1 MLYLSRHLYRRG
13 RLSSHT
19 PAHQPVS
26 ESLTVAKGR
35 DRAWPLWPVVPI
47 YPYGRRRTLKREIIP
62 GKLWLFEQVQGIFYV
77 IVPIR
82 MTVIKLAG
90 GGLMAFSPVAPT
102 RECVRMMRELE
113 AEHGEVKYVILP
125 TVTGV
130 EHKYF
135 AGPFAQKFKRS
146 QVYVAPN
153 QWSFPLDL
161 PMSWLGFPAK
171 RTHVLPAEASQTP
184 FFDEFDYA
192 IVGPIDLS
200 IKPYTEVAFFHR
212 ETRSLLAIDTILS
225 IPIEPPVV
233 VEQDP
238 FPLLFH
244 ARDSAQDPL
253 IDSLENRRKGWARIA
268 LFTFYFQPQKLD
280 VPTLKQVLKDAAQ
293 SPDRS
298 KKNYFG
304 LYPFYWQS
312 GWYDSFEKLR
322 DGGRLL
328 VAPIL
333 QTLIFNRGPEAVL
346 AWADRIAQWDFKQVI
361 PAHFSA
367 PVEAT
372 PADFRRAFD
381 FLTRPNLQSWSGFE
395 HDVPMGDLET
405 LGQIDLRLRGE
416 VLPPPKNKAE

>member
-1 MLYLSRHLYRRG
+1 MSRP
-13 RLSSHT
+13 SVQNSA
-19 PAHQPVS
+19 PK
-26 ESLTVAKGR
+26 SLTVAKSS

-47 YPYGRRRTLKREIIP
+47 YPYGHRRTLKREIIP

-102 RECVRMMRELE
+102 RECLRMMRELE
-113 AEHGEVKYVILP
+113 QEHGEVKYVILP

-135 AGPFAQKFKRS
+135 AGPFARKFKNS

-171 RTHVLPAEASQTP
+171 RTHTLPEDASQTP

-192 IVGPIDLS
+192 IVGPIELS
-200 IKPYTEVAFFHR
+200 LKPYTEVAFFHR

-225 IPIEPPVV
+225 IPKEPPPVIQ
-233 VEQDP
+233 QDP
-238 FPLLFH
+238 FPLIFH

-253 IDSLENRRKGWARIA
+253 VDTPENRLKGWARIS
-268 LFTFYFQPQKLD
+268 LFSFYFQPQTLD
-280 VPTLKQVLKDAAQ
+280 VPSIGRVFKDAAK

-304 LYPFYWQS
+304 LYPFDWQPN
-312 GWYDSFEKLR
+312 WHESFEQLR
-322 DGGRLL
+322 RDGRLL

-333 QTLIFNRGPEAVL
+333 QTLIFNRGPKAVL
-346 AWADRIAQWDFKQVI
+346 AWADEISQWDFEQVI
-361 PAHFSA
+361 PCHFSA
-367 PVEAT
+367 PVSAT
-372 PADFRRAFD
+372 PADFRQAFN
-381 FLTRPNLQSWSGFE
+381 FLERPNQSNWSGFE
-395 HDVPMGDLET
+395 HDVPMSDLNT
-405 LGQIDLRLRGE
+405 LRQINERIERE
-416 VLPPPKNKAE
+416 VLAPPKNKQ

>member
-1 MLYLSRHLYRRG
+1 MLYSLCHHRRG

-19 PAHQPVS
+19 PTHHSAS
-26 ESLTVAKGR
+26 ESLTVAKGS
-35 DRAWPLWPVVPI
+35 DRAWPLWPIVPI
-47 YPYGRRRTLKREIIP
+47 YPYGHRRTLKRELIP

-82 MTVIKLAG
+82 MTVIKLAA

-102 RECVRMMRELE
+102 RECVQMMHDLE

-135 AGPFAQKFKRS
+135 AGPFAQKFKRA

-171 RTHVLPAEASQTP
+171 RTHVLPADSSQMP

-212 ETRSLLAIDTILS
+212 ETRSLLALDTIVS
-225 IPIEPPVV
+225 IPIEPPTVV
-233 VEQDP
+233 QQDP
-238 FPLLFH
+238 YPLLFH

-253 IDSLENRRKGWARIA
+253 VDTPENRLKGWARIA
-268 LFTFYFQPQKLD
+268 LFTFYFQPQQLE
-280 VPTLKQVLKDAAQ
+280 VSPLKQMLKDAAK

-304 LYPFYWQS
+304 LYPFDWQPN
-312 GWYDSFEKLR
+312 WYDSFEQLRADGKLI
-322 DGGRLL
+322 

-333 QTLIFNRGPEAVL
+333 QTLIFNRGPQAAL
-346 AWADRIAQWDFKQVI
+346 GWADRIAQWNFTQVI

-367 PVEAT
+367 PIEAT
-372 PADFRRAFD
+372 SADFRQAFD
-381 FLTRPNLQSWSGFE
+381 FLERPDSQSWSGFE
-395 HDVPMGDLET
+395 HDVPMGDLAT
-405 LGQIDLRLRGE
+405 LSQIDRRLRGE